1 MQLLTYQ
8 TNKNTHQII
17 IIINKQTNK
26 NTHQIIIIINKQTN
40 KNKNK
45 ISSSFFNFP
54 NSFSHET
61 ISWFERYYNIK
72 KIYLKNL
79 LKTANLRTKH
89 RGNSLTKPSVN
100 GLGETM
106 GRLRK

>member
-1 MQLLTYQ
+1 MAKNIIQMQLLTYQ
-8 TNKNTHQII
+8 TNINTQKKN
-17 IIINKQTNK
+17 NN
-26 NTHQIIIIINKQTN
+26 NNNNNKQTN

-54 NSFSHET
+54 NSFRHET
-61 ISWFERYYNIK
+61 KSWFKRYYNIK
-72 KIYLKNL
+72 KIYLKKI

-89 RGNSLTKPSVN
+89 RGNSLTEPSVN
-100 GLGETM
+100 GLEETM

>member
-1 MQLLTYQ
+1 MAKNIIQMQLITYQ
-8 TNKNTHQII
+8 TNINTQIII
-17 IIINKQTNK
+17 IIINKQTK
-26 NTHQIIIIINKQTN
+26 N

-45 ISSSFFNFP
+45 ISSFFNFP

-61 ISWFERYYNIK
+61 KSWFEHYYNIK
-72 KIYLKNL
+72 KNYFKKL

-89 RGNSLTKPSVN
+89 RGNCLIEPSVN

>member
-1 MQLLTYQ
+1 MAKNIIQMQLLTYQ

-17 IIINKQTNK
+17 IIIITKQTK
-26 NTHQIIIIINKQTN
+26 TKT
-40 KNKNK
+40 KTKFLLL
-45 ISSSFFNFP
+45 FFNFP

-89 RGNSLTKPSVN
+89 RGNSLIEPSVN
-100 GLGETM
+100 GLGKTI